1 MGKIN
6 DYMFFRI
13 YQYLKYRL
21 TLLFSQ
27 RSAVASLERWH
38 TEFSP
43 SQVEFKGFC
52 RIRIAD
58 GSRVSIGD
66 GFICNSG
73 PMFSIGVASCSK
85 IEVGSGAVLIIGHHS
100 GMSNTSLL
108 CMKNITIG
116 HHVNIGD
123 GCMIMD
129 SDFHSLHWED
139 RMDRETDTD
148 RAKTSAVTI
157 GDAVFI
163 GARSII
169 CKGVTIGE
177 HTVVAAGSVVVS
189 DIPAN
194 CLAGGNPAKVI
205 KELGIVK

>member
-1 MGKIN
+1 MN
-6 DYMFFRI
+6 DYMLFRI

-21 TLLFSQ
+21 TLLLGQ
-27 RSAVASLERWH
+27 RSAVASLKRWH
-38 TEFSP
+38 AKFSS

-58 GSRVSIGD
+58 GAKISIGD
-66 GFICNSG
+66 GFVCNSG
-73 PMFSIGVASCSK
+73 PIFSIGVASCSK
-85 IEVGSGAVLIIGHHS
+85 IEVGPGAVLTIGHHS

-123 GCMIMD
+123 GCLIMD
-129 SDFHSLHWED
+129 SDFHSSCWED
-139 RMDRETDTD
+139 RMDRKTDTD
-148 RAKTSAVTI
+148 RAKTAAVTI
-157 GDAVFI
+157 GDCVFI

-177 HTVVAAGSVVVS
+177 HTVVAAGSVVVN

-205 KELGIVK
+205 KELIVSK